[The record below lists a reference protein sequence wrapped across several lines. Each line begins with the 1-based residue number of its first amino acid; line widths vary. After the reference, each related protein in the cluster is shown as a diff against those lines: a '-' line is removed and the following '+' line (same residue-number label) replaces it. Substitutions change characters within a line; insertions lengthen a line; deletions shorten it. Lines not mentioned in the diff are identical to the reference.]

1 MSQVWVYLEP
11 LDVLYL
17 RGNNLFGGPGDHA
30 EALMP
35 PWPSVFAGALRS
47 ALLAR
52 AGVDLG
58 RFTDE
63 GAVHSNKEYEK
74 VLGTPTQPGEFRVSA
89 VLLCRPGEGAE
100 LQPIFPLPA
109 DLMVFKASGATPGE
123 ERANRCAPC
132 STHEGR
138 RVSETGERHGSW
150 GPPLEIRRLRPTPSG
165 GALERVRHSGPTGTL
180 PVLVR
185 DKEGKPES
193 GFWLTA
199 EGWKAYVGGGTPS
212 PEHLIKRSDLWDHDF
227 RLGIARSRETYTVE
241 AGRIYT
247 TQTVAMK
254 PGIGFLVGVEGCPA
268 DLFSGVNVV
277 RLGGDGRG
285 ARLEVK
291 EPPEIPRAQP
301 SEGRVALVL
310 LTPGLF
316 PQGWLLPGAKKLNGD
331 YRIACDGFAA
341 RLACAVIPRAQ
352 VVSGWDL
359 PAHKPKPAQRTVP
372 AGSVYFLDD
381 VQGSVESYCQQLWV
395 LIGDELTQLH
405 GKDTLDSV
413 WQQRKAEGFNNFL
426 VAQWPKNT

>member
-63 GAVHSNKEYEK
+63 GAVHTNKDYEK

-89 VLLCRPGEGAE
+89 VLLCRAGEGAE

-109 DLMVFKASGATPGE
+109 DLAVFKASPGSSGE
-123 ERANRCAPC
+123 GHSSRCAPC
-132 STHEGR
+132 STHEPPHPKEGSER
-138 RVSETGERHGSW
+138 RGGD
-150 GPPLEIRRLRPTPSG
+150 GPPVEVRRLRPALCS
-165 GALERVRHSGPTGTL
+165 GALAHVRHNGPTGTL

-199 EGWKAYVGGGTPS
+199 EGWKAYVAGGTPS
-212 PEHLIKRSDLWDHDF
+212 PEHLVKRSDLWDHDF

-301 SEGRVALVL
+301 SEGRLALVL

-316 PQGWLLPGAKKLNGD
+316 PQGWLLPGVRKADGE
-331 YRIACDGFAA
+331 YRVACDGFSA
-341 RLACAVIPRAQ
+341 RLACAVVPRAQ

-372 AGSVYFLDD
+372 SGSVYYLDEVEGD
-381 VQGSVESYCQQLWV
+381 VSRYLDRLWD
-395 LIGDELTQLH
+395 LICDELPQR
-405 GKDTLDSV
+405 GEKDAYDTV

-426 VAQWPKNT
+426 VAQWPKIT